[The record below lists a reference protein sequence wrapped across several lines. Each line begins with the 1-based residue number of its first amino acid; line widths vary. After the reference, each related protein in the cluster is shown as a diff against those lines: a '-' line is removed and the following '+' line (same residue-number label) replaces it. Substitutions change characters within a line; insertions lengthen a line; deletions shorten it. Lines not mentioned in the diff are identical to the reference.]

1 MAMKRT
7 PSLSS
12 LTLSSTRA
20 TITLFLLCIGTLSD
34 VFIVRADW
42 PIVRYKNSTVGVKND
57 GGIVQVQST
66 DLLVDGNLNVSGKMF
81 VQNRDVAEYEDRVS
95 FLETTLGVNSTSNAN
110 CTESYRTRK
119 YPKTATNWDYLS
131 LPSEFYSWSVDFPKS
146 TGTDPILSWDQ
157 INRLCLNKGMKLC
170 KSVDLC
176 PNNEPAP
183 GLNIWGTE
191 LSTSNDHWIAVGDES
206 NEWYSFN
213 NPKCTKH
220 SIHSGSKPTWGTG
233 TVNYNVMSRAGLC
246 CSELASQPTSLTHWI
261 DFSTHYMESLYGL
274 TSTLNVLTFADN
286 MGNATNIKVNGN
298 VKYTTNVQNGLG
310 AVYMNA
316 EQTGLEFT
324 SSKLGSNPEVVVV
337 YRIVSKTVS
346 GLLLSSRLNGYHFG
360 TYKTK
365 DGYVGCSATN
375 GRLIVEQEASY
386 DEWHVANLYFGNNDA
401 FLIVDGDE
409 SKKNT
414 FGIAGRYGTS
424 SLTNVLIGFYPS
436 TDHYVNAYVGEVM
449 YFNSKLSNSDRSM
462 VTSYL
467 MSKWGISS
475 SENTTCTE
483 SSIGESVSVISELQS
498 LKPPKCMRPGGTGL
512 FFDGTSWICECVEN
526 ATHVYHGTSCENT
539 CTQNSTHFWN
549 TTALSCAQNPYE
561 SNMIFNFEALK
572 EHVEGG
578 KWSNAISSESY
589 GDGSIS
595 EGIAR
600 STISTSLE
608 SDPPSIVFSGGATNA
623 DWKDAVLLPELDLKR
638 DWSFEIKVKM
648 HDVTRNQGFF
658 GHGTHG
664 TRTGIFLTV
673 MKSPWNRGI
682 VFSFGNSD
690 LDDKTTPL
698 VANDWYHIIFTYAHS
713 NGYLKAIYVNGELTV
728 SSGGSSELP
737 YLGTGQPL
745 IGRTLGLDA
754 TSSARYGLDGEIA
767 FARMYDKTLSASE
780 VKTLHDLS

>member
-1 MAMKRT
+1 M
-7 PSLSS
+7 
-12 LTLSSTRA
+12 
-20 TITLFLLCIGTLSD
+20 ITLFLLCIGTLSD

-286 MGNATNIKVNGN
+286 MGNAKNIKVNGN
-298 VKYTTNVQNGLG
+298 VKYTTNAQNGLG

-475 SENTTCTE
+475 SGNTTCTE

-498 LKPPKCMRPGGTGL
+498 LKPPKCIPPGGDKL
-512 FFDGTSWICECVEN
+512 QFDGTNWICICY
-526 ATHVYHGTSCENT
+526 ALYSGPT
-539 CTQNSTHFWN
+539 C
-549 TTALSCAQNPYE
+549 
-561 SNMIFNFEALK
+561 
-572 EHVEGG
+572 
-578 KWSNAISSESY
+578 
-589 GDGSIS
+589 
-595 EGIAR
+595 
-600 STISTSLE
+600 
-608 SDPPSIVFSGGATNA
+608 
-623 DWKDAVLLPELDLKR
+623 
-638 DWSFEIKVKM
+638 EIKVKP
-648 HDVTRNQGFF
+648 
-658 GHGTHG
+658 
-664 TRTGIFLTV
+664 IPLT
-673 MKSPWNRGI
+673 
-682 VFSFGNSD
+682 
-690 LDDKTTPL
+690 DDTIDN
-698 VANDWYHIIFTYAHS
+698 ANDLCLNESPIDGICQNYAAIS
-713 NGYLKAIYVNGELTV
+713 GFGIMPDWNTSLVTNIYNLFASRYNFNGNISKWDTSRVTNMLGAFHGSTNFNQDLNNWDTSQVTDMYQMFDCQTPTRLCKFNGNISKWDTSQVTNMESMFAY
-728 SSGGSSELP
+728 SSFNQ
-737 YLGTGQPL
+737 Y
-745 IGRTLGLDA
+745 IGDWD
-754 TSSARYGLDGEIA
+754 TSSLTRYDSIFFSATAFQAKYTCASSTATTVKPSECTTIRSTWIA
-767 FARMYDKTLSASE
+767 PPPPPADPPGSVTINGKEL
-780 VKTLHDLS
+780 